1 MLLGIIFQIIFFLFS
16 REFTFRWIE
25 LLDFINRQTITIKII
40 WILTAC
46 FFALFFL
53 FFFILIFSRVVK
65 NIQKRRREKI
75 KNALATPFSIYLF
88 DETIQ
93 EALSQNNHTVV
104 IELFGKKY
112 AKNSFSRY
120 VLRKELIRLHHSYS
134 GDISYKLEQLFTILG
149 FDKEVGKKI
158 KSESWNIKAN
168 AINDAAQMNLV
179 EYSKRILN
187 SVNHPNSIVR
197 TEARVA
203 SVRLNRK
210 NPFFFFNS
218 LRFNMSDWDQIR
230 IHDAL
235 MQYNNAE
242 VPLMGKWLN
251 SSNESVVIFSLK
263 IIGYYSQEEEIEKVV
278 NCLNNPS
285 ENVKRQA
292 LKTLG
297 KLGSK
302 QSLSVLFDCLK
313 NEKGNKKL
321 ILQALQSLRLI
332 GIFDNDLGKLK
343 EFLYTKDQD
352 IILSAC
358 LAIRSAPNGIQIL
371 NKSIP
376 DYNESVMN
384 IIKYA
389 LSYKD

>member
-1 MLLGIIFQIIFFLFS
+1 MLLGSTFQIIFFSFS
-16 REFTFRWIE
+16 LKFTFKGIE
-25 LLDFINRQTITIKII
+25 LLNFINRQTITI
-40 WILTAC
+40 
-46 FFALFFL
+46 
-53 FFFILIFSRVVK
+53 

-88 DETIQ
+88 DENIQ
-93 EALSQNNHTVV
+93 EALSQNDYAA
-104 IELFGKKY
+104 ILELFGKKY
-112 AKNSFSRY
+112 GKNSFSRY
-120 VLRKELIRLHHSYS
+120 ILRKELIRLHYSYS
-134 GDISYKLEQLFTILG
+134 GDIAYKLEQLFTIFG

-158 KSESWNIKAN
+158 KSQSWNVKAN

-203 SVRLNRK
+203 SVRLNKK

-235 MQYNNAE
+235 MEYSNAE
-242 VPLMGKWLN
+242 VPLMGKWLG
-251 SSNESVVIFSLK
+251 SSNESVVVFSLK
-263 IIGYYSQEEEIEKVV
+263 IIGYYSQEEEIEKVI
-278 NCLNNPS
+278 NCFNNPS
-285 ENVKRQA
+285 ENIKRQA

-332 GIFDNDLGKLK
+332 GIFNEDTDKIS
-343 EFLYTKDQD
+343 EFLKTGDYD
-352 IILSAC
+352 IIFASC
-358 LAIRSAPNGIQIL
+358 LALKSAPNGIEIVE
-371 NKSIP
+371 KIIA
-376 DYNESVMN
+376 DADESTVDIM
-384 IIKYA
+384 KYA
-389 LSYKD
+389 LFNKN